1 MERGETMNTAITLEE
16 KSRLRGRTQNHAI
29 QAFRTDR
36 TPISL
41 PKKDELL
48 MLLHLKR
55 IHEDRQKLPE
65 QQDEN
70 SLPFPLIRVK

>member
-1 MERGETMNTAITLEE
+1 MNTAITLDE
-16 KSRLRGRTQNHAI
+16 KSRLRGRTQNRAI

-36 TPISL
+36 PPISL

-65 QQDEN
+65 QPAEN
-70 SLPFPLIRVK
+70 ILPFPLIRVK

>member
-1 MERGETMNTAITLEE
+1 MERGEPMNTAITIDE
-16 KSRLRGRTQNHAI
+16 KPRLHGRTQNRAI
-29 QAFRTDR
+29 RAFRTDR
-36 TPISL
+36 PPLSL

-65 QQDEN
+65 QPAEN
-70 SLPFPLIRVK
+70 ILPFPLMRVK